1 MEALQELDLLRSMRW
16 LFSDIAAFARI
27 SSLVL
32 RPYQLQVARRIIDSV
47 LNNRGDSI
55 VVIFPRQSGKNELQ
69 AQIETFLLVT
79 FQIDGAEMVKISP
92 TWKPQSLNAMRRL
105 ERILR
110 RNRLTYHYWQKESG
124 YIYRIFEARIAFLSG
139 APETNIVGATAN
151 RLLEVDEAQDV
162 QIDKYDKE
170 IAPMAAST
178 NATRVFWGT
187 AWTSKTLL
195 ARELRAARAAEARD
209 GRQRTFLLD
218 AEQVAAQV
226 PAYGRFVREQ
236 VARLGRQHPLVRT
249 QFFSEEIDGQT
260 GMFPA
265 ARQALMVGS
274 HPALT
279 RPEPGR
285 LYVMLLDVAGEEES
299 HSGRPYYSDQ
309 QMILPFADPQLVDD
323 LTSLAHSRRDSTALT
338 IVEVGL
344 ETLADELVRAPTYR
358 VVYRQEW
365 QGERHT
371 HLYAQITALAA
382 GWSVRKL
389 VVDATGVGAG
399 LASFLERALPGR
411 VLPDDLVPKGRSP
424 INQYLPLLL
433 DGDDRLVLALA
444 SPRYIARSPAA
455 IATSVGLLV
464 VPGSGYFLA
473 GVDVVNTSALDRTL
487 KLYWHDD
494 LPSDDST
501 VVIAPGL
508 TVAAKSLFSWR
519 GVLELE
525 ARGLYGVASG
535 SGLVLFATLRYGR
548 GSVR

>member
-1 MEALQELDLLRSMRW
+1 MDDLEEINYHKLVRW
-16 LFSDIAAFARI
+16 LFSDITVFARVT
-27 SSLVL
+27 SGLVL
-32 RPYQLQVARRIIDSV
+32 RPYQVEVARRIVDSV
-47 LNNRGDSI
+47 MNNRGDSI

-92 TWKPQSLNAMRRL
+92 TWKPQSLNAMSRL

-195 ARELRAARAAEARD
+195 ARELRAAREAERGD
-209 GRQRTFLLD
+209 GRQRAFVLD

-226 PAYGRFVREQ
+226 PAYGKFVREQ
-236 VARLGRQHPLVRT
+236 VTRLGRDHPLVRT
-249 QFFSEEIDGQT
+249 QFYSEEIDMQT

-265 ARQALMVGS
+265 RRQALMVGS

-285 LYVMLLDVAGEEES
+285 LYAMLLDVAGEDENRT
-299 HSGRPYYSDQ
+299 GRPDYSDQ
-309 QMILPFADPQLVDD
+309 QMILPFAEGQLADD

-344 ETLADELVRAPTYR
+344 ETLADELVKAPTYR

-365 QGERHT
+365 QGARHT

-382 GWSVRKL
+382 GWGVRKL

-411 VLPDDLVPKGRSP
+411 VLPFVFSQSSKSALGWDFLGIIETGRYREYSP
-424 INQYLPLLL
+424 P
-433 DGDDRLVLALA
+433 DRLQVRFWQQVAHCEFSVQDGPGRLARWGV
-444 SPRYIARSPAA
+444 PD
-455 IATSVGLLV
+455 GLREPQSGELV
-464 VPGSGYFLA
+464 
-473 GVDVVNTSALDRTL
+473 
-487 KLYWHDD
+487 HDD
-494 LPSDDST
+494 LLLSAALVGVLDRQEWSLPGET
-501 VVIAPGL
+501 VVIRRRDPLAEMDVG
-508 TVAAKSLFSWR
+508 F
-519 GVLELE
+519 
-525 ARGLYGVASG
+525 
-535 SGLVLFATLRYGR
+535 
-548 GSVR
+548 